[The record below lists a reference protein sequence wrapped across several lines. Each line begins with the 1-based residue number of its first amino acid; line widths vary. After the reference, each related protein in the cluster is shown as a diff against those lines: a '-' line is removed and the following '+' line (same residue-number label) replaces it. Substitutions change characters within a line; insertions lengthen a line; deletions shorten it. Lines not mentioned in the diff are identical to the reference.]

1 MLLPETFLQRIRNSW
16 SEEDFNSFLESF
28 NQPVPTSVRTHAI
41 KNQTIS
47 TDMQVLWCP
56 LGYYLPERPV
66 FTLDP
71 SFHAGAY
78 YVQEASSMLLWNVLE
93 QIAIKENQLCVLDLC
108 AAPGGK
114 SSLIANYLKGSG
126 LIVANETVKARA
138 NTLKYNLIKEG
149 YANVIVTQNDPAV
162 FKNLPGLFDI
172 ILADVPCSGEG
183 MFRKDPQC
191 VSEWSETHVEHC
203 SSRQKRI
210 IADVLPALKENGYL
224 IYSTCTYNQQENMD
238 NVSWICRHLNFQSVE
253 LNIPPEWNIAGMKF
267 GETYG
272 YQCFPHQVEGEGF
285 FIAVLRNQAK
295 TTSSVQ
301 KVKKEAFTRLDKK
314 LEAQV
319 KDWCVLDNYASFSLQ
334 NGTVTVAEEFAGS
347 HLNNLASHLWIVQ
360 AAITAGNVKNNLFLP
375 DHSLAMSQIPIQLP
389 GIELS
394 EREALLYLKK
404 ELQSVSMQE
413 KSWAL
418 ATFNGNTL
426 GWFKNLG
433 HRINN
438 HLPMNNR
445 ILMDIP

>member
-1 MLLPETFLQRIRNSW
+1 MLLPEPFLKRIRNSW
-16 SEEDFNSFLESF
+16 SEEDFTAFLASFDL
-28 NQPVPTSVRTHAI
+28 PAPTSVRTHAI
-41 KNQTIS
+41 KNQTIA
-47 TDMQVLWCP
+47 TDRQVPWCP
-56 LGYYLPERPV
+56 LGYYLSERPV

-93 QIAIKENQLCVLDLC
+93 QITEKEDQLCVLDLC

-114 SSLIANYLKGSG
+114 SSLIANYMKGSG
-126 LIVANETVKARA
+126 MLIANETVKARA

-149 YANVIVTQNDPAV
+149 YANVVVTQNDPAD

-191 VSEWSETHVEHC
+191 ILEWSETHVEHC

-224 IYSTCTYNQQENMD
+224 IYSTCTYNQQENTA
-238 NVSWICRHLNFQSVE
+238 NVSWLCQHFNLQSVE
-253 LNIPPEWNIAGMKF
+253 LHFPKEWNITECKVKDAF
-267 GETYG
+267 G
-272 YQCFPHQVEGEGF
+272 YQCYPHQVEGEGF
-285 FIAVLRNQAK
+285 FIAVMKNQA
-295 TTSSVQ
+295 TTALSVP
-301 KVKKEAFTRLDKK
+301 KVKRVAFTRLDKK

-319 KDWCVLDNYASFSLQ
+319 RDWCTLDNHTPFSLQ
-334 NGTVTVAEEFAGS
+334 NGTITVAEEFTGS
-347 HLNNLASHLWIVQ
+347 HLNSLASYLWIVQ
-360 AAITAGNVKNNLFLP
+360 AAITAGSVKNNLFLP
-375 DHSLAMSQIPIQLP
+375 DHSLAMSHIPVHLP
-389 GIELS
+389 KVELS
-394 EREALLYLKK
+394 MHEALLYLKK
-404 ELQSVSMQE
+404 ELPSVSMQE

-418 ATFNGNTL
+418 ASFNGNAL

-438 HLPMNNR
+438 HLPVNNR
-445 ILMDIP
+445 ILMDI

>member
-1 MLLPETFLQRIRNSW
+1 MLLPEPFLKRIRNSW
-16 SEEDFNSFLESF
+16 SEGNINSFLASF
-28 NQPVPTSVRTHAI
+28 DLPVPTSVRTHAI
-41 KNQTIS
+41 KSQAIS
-47 TDMQVLWCP
+47 TDRQVPWCP

-93 QIAIKENQLCVLDLC
+93 QITEKKDQLCMLDLC

-114 SSLIANYLKGSG
+114 STLIANYLNGSG
-126 LIVANETVKARA
+126 MLIANETVKARA

-149 YANVIVTQNDPAV
+149 YANVVVTQNDPAD
-162 FKNLPGLFDI
+162 FKNLPGLFNI

-191 VSEWSETHVEHC
+191 TLEWSETHVEHC

-224 IYSTCTYNQQENMD
+224 IYSTCTYSQQENMD
-238 NVSWICRHLNFQSVE
+238 NVSWFCQHLNLQSVE
-253 LNIPPEWNIAGMKF
+253 LQFPKEWSITEMKIQQTF
-267 GETYG
+267 G
-272 YQCFPHQVEGEGF
+272 YQCYPHQVEGEGF
-285 FIAVLRNQAK
+285 FIAVLRNQSK
-295 TTSSVQ
+295 TTSSIQ

-314 LEAQV
+314 LEALV
-319 KDWCVLDNYASFSLQ
+319 RDWCALDHYASFSLQ
-334 NGTVTVAEEFAGS
+334 NRTVTMAEDFAGS
-347 HLNNLASHLWIVQ
+347 LLNSVASHLWIVQ
-360 AAITAGNVKNNLFLP
+360 AGVTAGNVNNNFFLP
-375 DHSLAMSQIPIQLP
+375 DHSLAMSQIPVHLP
-389 GIELS
+389 KVELS
-394 EREALLYLKK
+394 KHEALLYLKK
-404 ELQSVSMQE
+404 ELPSVPMQE

-418 ATFNGNTL
+418 ASFNGNAL

-445 ILMDIP
+445 ILMDIS